1 MKKPLILRTMTF
13 SFTLLRFFSHSL
25 GPTEDIPVKVTG
37 NVKNGFTAEF
47 VPIEVGIHMILV
59 EYNGVA
65 VGGTP
70 YYSKAYD
77 SESVGVSDIPK
88 SAAGKTVTFAGK
100 SNKFLFLFLGY
111 EAYHDPSFFCR
122 LKLKM

>member
-1 MKKPLILRTMTF
+1 MTF
-13 SFTLLRFFSHSL
+13 SFTLLLFFSHFL

-100 SNKFLFLFLGY
+100 PNKFLFLGY

>member
-1 MKKPLILRTMTF
+1 
-13 SFTLLRFFSHSL
+13 
-25 GPTEDIPVKVTG
+25 
-37 NVKNGFTAEF
+37 
-47 VPIEVGIHMILV
+47 MILV

-77 SESVGVSDIPK
+77 SANVAVSDIPK

-100 SNKFLFLFLGY
+100 YFTIQSKY
-111 EAYHDPSFFCR
+111 SID
-122 LKLKM
+122 

>member
-1 MKKPLILRTMTF
+1 MTF
-13 SFTLLRFFSHSL
+13 P

-70 YYSKAYD
+70 YYSKAYN

-100 SNKFLFLFLGY
+100 LKSNNHGFKSHNITTLQTFTVEVQFLLITIY
-111 EAYHDPSFFCR
+111 FCP
-122 LKLKM
+122 K

>member
-1 MKKPLILRTMTF
+1 VELGHLGLISTNDP
-13 SFTLLRFFSHSL
+13 SQFTIRVTGGDDAELAVSVQ

-70 YYSKAYD
+70 YYSKAYN

-100 SNKFLFLFLGY
+100 
-111 EAYHDPSFFCR
+111 DT
-122 LKLKM
+122 KLEGTV

>member
-1 MKKPLILRTMTF
+1 
-13 SFTLLRFFSHSL
+13 
-25 GPTEDIPVKVTG
+25 
-37 NVKNGFTAEF
+37 
-47 VPIEVGIHMILV
+47 MILV

-77 SESVGVSDIPK
+77 SANVAVSDIPK

-100 SNKFLFLFLGY
+100 
-111 EAYHDPSFFCR
+111 
-122 LKLKM
+122 